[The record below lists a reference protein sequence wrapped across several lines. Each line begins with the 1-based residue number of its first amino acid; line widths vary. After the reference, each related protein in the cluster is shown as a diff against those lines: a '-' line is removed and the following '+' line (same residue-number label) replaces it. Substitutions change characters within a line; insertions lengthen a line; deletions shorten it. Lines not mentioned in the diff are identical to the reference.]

1 MKENKKKC
9 RTCEVEKSLDEYY
22 KTSGGKKIDSDC
34 KNCRKEK
41 VREYQEKNKEEI
53 SKKKNERYYANH
65 EENRKKLMDN
75 YYKNHDKNLKK
86 RKKYRQKNK
95 EKLAQKDKEYRERNK
110 ERLHKR
116 RRERHL
122 QIKNKECTVCHK
134 IGDHTD
140 FCIGQA
146 ICKDCQSNYYK
157 QYRGDN
163 KEAILKTKRKYQNKR
178 LKTDPQFRLNRII
191 SGGIRHSLENGKD
204 GRHWED
210 IVGYTITELKN
221 HLESLWE
228 PWMNWE
234 NHGPYDP
241 SGPKTWQIDHIIP
254 KSMFDFKS
262 YEDEEFKLCWSLR
275 NLQPKCSKMNNLKR
289 DRYIG

>member
-22 KTSGGKKIDSDC
+22 QIAGGKRLDPDC
-34 KNCRKEK
+34 KDCRKEK
-41 VREYQEKNKEEI
+41 LRRYSQKNKNEI
-53 SKKKNERYYANH
+53 SKKRKEKYYA
-65 EENRKKLMDN
+65 
-75 YYKNHDKNLKK
+75 NHDKNLK
-86 RKKYRQKNK
+86 RRREYRQKNK
-95 EKLAQKDKEYRERNK
+95 EKIKERKRKYQEKNK
-110 ERLHKR
+110 EKTKQK
-116 RRERHL
+116 RRERHI
-122 QIKNKECTVCHK
+122 QIKNKECKNCHK
-134 IGDHTD
+134 IGDYKKFNINST
-140 FCIGQA
+140 
-146 ICKDCQSNYYK
+146 ICKNCQSKYNK
-157 QYRGDN
+157 QYH
-163 KEAILKTKRKYQNKR
+163 KENRDKISKKQREYQRKKILN
-178 LKTDPQFRLNRII
+178 DPKFRLNRII

-228 PWMNWE
+228 SWMNWE

-241 SGPKTWQIDHIIP
+241 KGPKTWQIDHIIP
-254 KSMFDFKS
+254 KSMFDFES